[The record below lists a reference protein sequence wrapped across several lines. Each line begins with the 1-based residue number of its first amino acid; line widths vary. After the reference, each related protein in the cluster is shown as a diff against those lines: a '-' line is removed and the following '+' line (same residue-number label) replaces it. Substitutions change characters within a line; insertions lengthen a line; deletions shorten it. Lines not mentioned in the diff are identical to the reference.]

1 MKPLEL
7 KIPPPLVT
15 LACAALAWGLSALG
29 VGWHLPAGPRLVGAG
44 LCLLR
49 DASGRRIVGQVS
61 DMSWSQ
67 DAPIFQAVNF
77 TFTEQ

>member
-1 MKPLEL
+1 MQVL
-7 KIPPPLVT
+7 
-15 LACAALAWGLSALG
+15 LG
-29 VGWHLPAGPRLVGAG
+29 RAGSSDMMRWAEGAEQAG